1 MKYIT
6 YSVVDQIAEINL
18 NHAPVN
24 ALNIPMLVEIVAAF
38 KAARDDDQVR
48 AVILAS
54 TLPKRFCAGP

>member
-1 MKYIT
+1 MKYIH
-6 YSVVDQIAEINL
+6 YSVVDQIAEISL

-48 AVILAS
+48 AVIL
-54 TLPKRFCAGP
+54 TRT